1 MNTET
6 GSSLYYSL
14 LWTDESARARYVNRL
29 HLIQALNSTLDD
41 VQDPQKKIHWW
52 HEEIERMISTEARH
66 PATKACQSDIPHDK
80 EAALELHT
88 LVSSACLAIL
98 SSVSNVRYTP
108 PATDDERNEQLV
120 ANYSGRLALLSHALS
135 RNVEDLSLESHPPI
149 ACQALAQHE
158 QLSRLPTLLHR
169 GQPVFSTANYKTH
182 NISPKDLASGIR
194 VAAVKVTDSAVDS
207 EAATVKRE
215 SDRSSQTSFANI
227 PIVDEKP
234 GTDTILQS
242 AINETLSCFSKAYT
256 SPKVLQRYRQA
267 PLLPVWRMIALR
279 RKQVTLW
286 QKKQPNLLREQ
297 MSLTPL
303 SKFFCAWRHRR

>member
-41 VQDPQKKIHWW
+41 VQDPQVAQKKIHWW
-52 HEEIERMISTEARH
+52 HEEIERMISTKARH

-120 ANYSGRLALLSHALS
+120 ANYSGRLALLSHA
-135 RNVEDLSLESHPPI
+135 
-149 ACQALAQHE
+149 
-158 QLSRLPTLLHR
+158 
-169 GQPVFSTANYKTH
+169 
-182 NISPKDLASGIR
+182 ISPKDLASGIR

>member
-41 VQDPQKKIHWW
+41 VQDPQVAQKKIHWW

-108 PATDDERNEQLV
+108 PATDDERNEQLRNTNNCLV
-120 ANYSGRLALLSHALS
+120 YQHCFTEDNLFLVPQTTKPIISHQKTW
-135 RNVEDLSLESHPPI
+135 P
-149 ACQALAQHE
+149 Q
-158 QLSRLPTLLHR
+158 
-169 GQPVFSTANYKTH
+169 VF
-182 NISPKDLASGIR
+182 
-194 VAAVKVTDSAVDS
+194 
-207 EAATVKRE
+207 E
-215 SDRSSQTSFANI
+215 
-227 PIVDEKP
+227 
-234 GTDTILQS
+234 
-242 AINETLSCFSKAYT
+242 
-256 SPKVLQRYRQA
+256 
-267 PLLPVWRMIALR
+267 
-279 RKQVTLW
+279 
-286 QKKQPNLLREQ
+286 
-297 MSLTPL
+297 
-303 SKFFCAWRHRR
+303 